1 MRNKQWVAAASAGLI
16 GLGLLGL
23 AWTSYGAE
31 PDKSEKKAEPPK
43 FDPTSAVAVQQL
55 REQALNVLSAA
66 LESPGAEERA
76 NAIEALL
83 PAAQRAE
90 PAIRKGL
97 RDVTPGVR
105 AVAAMGVGKIKLN
118 RLIEEVRPLLDDN
131 SEFSRMGA
139 IFAFAK
145 CNVSVDQ
152 SALAGYLLNGRTPRI
167 KAQAA
172 YLLGE
177 IGNKSAAP
185 LLREALSKRVGR
197 ADLNEDRLMRLQI
210 NEALVKLGDDAALDE
225 IRIAIYPSKSE
236 DLEAAVLAAQI
247 LGVLKDRASQ
257 RKLIELVETTVR
269 TESSRSAQMPP
280 EVRLAAAGALARMG
294 QVTGAVAIADEYR
307 TNSTPA
313 VRAQAAV
320 VYGDSHNRPQLG
332 RLAGMIDD
340 PDPTVRL
347 AVAAAIL
354 KIIDGDPVAR

>member
-1 MRNKQWVAAASAGLI
+1 
-16 GLGLLGL
+16 
-23 AWTSYGAE
+23 
-31 PDKSEKKAEPPK
+31 
-43 FDPTSAVAVQQL
+43 
-55 REQALNVLSAA
+55 
-66 LESPGAEERA
+66 
-76 NAIEALL
+76 
-83 PAAQRAE
+83 
-90 PAIRKGL
+90 
-97 RDVTPGVR
+97 
-105 AVAAMGVGKIKLN
+105 
-118 RLIEEVRPLLDDN
+118 
-131 SEFSRMGA
+131 
-139 IFAFAK
+139 
-145 CNVSVDQ
+145 
-152 SALAGYLLNGRTPRI
+152 I

-197 ADLNEDRLMRLQI
+197 TDPNEDRLMRLQI

-225 IRIAIYPSKSE
+225 LRIAIYPSKSE

-269 TESSRSAQMPP
+269 TESSRASQMPP

-294 QVTGAVAIADEYR
+294 QITGAVAVADEYR
-307 TNSTPA
+307 LNPAPA

-320 VYGDSHNRPQLG
+320 VYGDTHNRPQLG

-340 PDPTVRL
+340 PDPAVRL

-354 KIIDGDPVAR
+354 KIIDGDPVAK